1 MLTLAMELPFPANK
15 TRPWRTKGVRSRG
28 QPASEELRRGDE
40 TGAMNDEP
48 ATLEELFQQL
58 GPRLY
63 RSAFLLSRN
72 PEQAEALVQA
82 TFAASVEAWPRFEH
96 RSSAYTW
103 LYSILLRLARRE
115 RDTADGYVPDVELSE
130 LPRPGADPAQ
140 QVELSEQTSALREC
154 LGELS
159 AEQSEVLVLF
169 YLDSMRYHEIAQAVG
184 VPIGTVKSRLHA
196 AKRALARKLRE
207 RGIEL

>member
-1 MLTLAMELPFPANK
+1 MSLCFPANK

-40 TGAMNDEP
+40 AGAMSDEP
-48 ATLEELFQQL
+48 RTVEELFHRL
-58 GPRLY
+58 SPRLY
-63 RSAFLLSRN
+63 RAAYLLSRSD
-72 PEQAEALVQA
+72 ERAEALVQA

-115 RDTADGYVPDVELSE
+115 RDAADRYVPDVELSE
-130 LPRPGADPAQ
+130 LPSPGADPAA
-140 QVELSEQTSALREC
+140 QVELSEETSALREC

-159 AEQSEVLVLF
+159 AEHGEVLVLF
-169 YLDSMRYHEIAQAVG
+169 YLESMHYRDIAQAVG
-184 VPIGTVKSRLHA
+184 APIGTVKSRLHA
-196 AKRALARKLRE
+196 AKQALANKLRA